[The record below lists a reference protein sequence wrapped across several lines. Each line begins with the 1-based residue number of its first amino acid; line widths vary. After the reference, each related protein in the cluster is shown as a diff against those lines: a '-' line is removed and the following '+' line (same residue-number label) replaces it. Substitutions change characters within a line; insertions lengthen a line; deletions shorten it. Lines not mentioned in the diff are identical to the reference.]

1 MENLLQKFNDAK
13 SEFINSNAKEK
24 SVENL
29 YDIIY
34 LINGINEKN
43 FEEDFIL
50 AQIYDL
56 VGKNIEANKI
66 IEKRL
71 ICSTNVDEI
80 VKLKNLQQKI
90 SEEDIWHIKK
100 YRDLRDSKIVKR
112 PTKLNLNDFIIS
124 KTEAEYC
131 IEISSRIPNIV
142 ILNKNKKN
150 LDIWRRGSYHIAFAQ
165 KEPTDFLLSKL
176 SNHIEWIGQLKDEL
190 LDFYNNSFNGEVY
203 DGKLN
208 NVGQQWYDGLD
219 IFDFAVYI
227 DNDEDFETEIILL
240 DYLQNEY
247 GFRLEIENRTIKS
260 IKYDAIL

>member
-13 SEFINSNAKEK
+13 SEFINSNTTEK

-34 LINGINEKN
+34 LINGINEKKID
-43 FEEDFIL
+43 EDFIL
-50 AQIYDL
+50 AQVYNL
-56 VGKNIEANKI
+56 VGKNIDANKI
-66 IEKRL
+66 IENRL
-71 ICSTNVDEI
+71 ICTRNVDEI
-80 VKLKNLQQKI
+80 VKLKKLQKKI

-100 YRDLRDSKIVKR
+100 YRDLRDSKIVKK

-131 IEISSRIPNIV
+131 IGISSRFSNIV
-142 ILNKNKKN
+142 ILNKNKEN
-150 LDIWRRGSYHIAFAQ
+150 ADIWKRGSYYIAFSQ

-176 SNHIEWIGQLKDEL
+176 SNYIEWIGQLKDDL
-190 LDFYNNSFNGEVY
+190 LDFYNNSFFGEVY

-219 IFDFAVYI
+219 VFDFAVYI
-227 DNDEDFETEIILL
+227 DNDENFETEIILL

-247 GFRLEIENRTIKS
+247 GFRLEIENTTIKS
-260 IKYDAIL
+260 IEYDANL